1 MQRSKFQ
8 QAISEALV
16 NEYENSIPTYEEHR
30 FSPQFQKK
38 MKKLINRRKKP
49 YYKIINTFGKRV
61 ACILLIIF
69 IASSVTIMSVGAL
82 RKAFVGFWVSV
93 LEEFSI
99 IQSADI
105 DNAPETIEDVYEI
118 TYDLSDYKYNLWFS
132 DSTSRYTE
140 YANGDIVIYFNQDV
154 KSIYDRSYNTEDIK
168 IEKITIKGHEAMCF
182 CDNHNYITVIWD
194 NGDYIISLG
203 SDLGKNAL
211 IEIAESVQKAEP

>member
-8 QAISEALV
+8 QAIREALV
-16 NEYENSIPTYEEHR
+16 NEYENSIPTYEEHK

-61 ACILLIIF
+61 ACIVLIIF

-82 RKAFVGFWVSV
+82 RKAFVGFWISV
-93 LEEFSI
+93 LKEFSV

-105 DNAPETIEDVYEI
+105 DNAPEIIEDIYEV
-118 TYDLSDYKYNLWFS
+118 TYDLSNYKYNLWFS

-140 YANGDIVIYFNQDV
+140 YTNGDIVIYFNQDV
-154 KSIYDRSYNTEDIK
+154 KSIYDRSYNTEDVK
-168 IEKITIKGHEAMCF
+168 TEKITIKGHEAIVF

-194 NGDYIISLG
+194 NGDYILSLA
-203 SDLGKNAL
+203 SNLGKNAL
-211 IEIAESVQKAEP
+211 IEIAESVQKVEP